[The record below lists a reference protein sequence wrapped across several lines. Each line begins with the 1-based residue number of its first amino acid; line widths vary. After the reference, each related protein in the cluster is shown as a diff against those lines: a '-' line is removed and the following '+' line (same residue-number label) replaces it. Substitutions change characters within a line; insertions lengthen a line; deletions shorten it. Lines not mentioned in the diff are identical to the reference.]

1 MSQSVKFYQTEEATD
16 KVKGMTLRIGF
27 YTSGGEIISDS
38 VTLTFDSTSADS
50 QQREQ
55 KHTFKFKNVISK
67 LNGQTV
73 TLRMERQV
81 DNTTQFAPYRE
92 EEYKVSVMFEA
103 EW

>member
-1 MSQSVKFYQTEEATD
+1 MKFYQTEEATD
-16 KVKGMTLRIGF
+16 KVKGMTLRLGF
-27 YTSGGEIISDS
+27 YTTDGDVISDS
-38 VTLTFDSTSADS
+38 VTLTFDSTSAES

-55 KHTFKFKNVISK
+55 KHTFRFKNVISK

-81 DNTTQFAPYRE
+81 ENTTQFAPYRE
-92 EEYKVSVMFEA
+92 EDYKVSVMFEA